1 MFTAKTG
8 TAVYCPLPP
17 FVIDALDAIPA
28 SAYYFWTG
36 LSKAKSV
43 VGDWQRNLKRLVIL
57 AGVPDGHAHRFRD
70 TFSVELLLAGV
81 PIERVSILLGH
92 QSVRI
97 TEKHYA
103 PWVRSRQGQLEA
115 DDDTHLLI
123 TRNLLKRYERKNR
136 TTRCMPASY
145 VQNHVQR
152 NRSLPTLKMNPG
164 VTLSC
169 TDEHF
174 S

>member
-1 MFTAKTG
+1 M
-8 TAVYCPLPP
+8 
-17 FVIDALDAIPA
+17 
-28 SAYYFWTG
+28 
-36 LSKAKSV
+36 

-70 TFSVELLLAGV
+70 TFSVELLLAVV

-123 TRNLLKRYERKNR
+123 TRNLLKKHDAQNATTALCPIPMYKIMYNEIGRCGVAHRLRCYEDCEKLLRVRFKS
-136 TTRCMPASY
+136 P
-145 VQNHVQR
+145 
-152 NRSLPTLKMNPG
+152 SLGSAK
-164 VTLSC
+164 
-169 TDEHF
+169 
-174 S
+174 